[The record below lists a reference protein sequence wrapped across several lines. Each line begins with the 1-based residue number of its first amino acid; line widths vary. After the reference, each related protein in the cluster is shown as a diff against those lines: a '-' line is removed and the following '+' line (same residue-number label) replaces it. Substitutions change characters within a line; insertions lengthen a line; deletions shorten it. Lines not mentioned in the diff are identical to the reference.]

1 MPAILVTGASGLLG
15 RNVVTTLTTRGYTVR
30 ALSRTE
36 RPGMIRGDLLTG
48 EDLRAAVDRVDTIVH
63 CATGPNDPK
72 ATGNLIDEAAAAG
85 VRHLVFVSIV
95 GVDRIPLPY
104 YHAKL
109 TSEHVV
115 ENGGLPF
122 TILRATQFHNL
133 VAGLFSIQRRL
144 PMLLAPSISIQPVDV
159 TDVAGRLADLVGEGP
174 AGRVPDFGGPQILT
188 ATELAALWL
197 AARGSRRRIASF
209 SLPGRTFAALRAG
222 EQLSLDHRLGTRT
235 FEQFIARP

>member
-1 MPAILVTGASGLLG
+1 MPRILVTGASGLLG
-15 RNVVTTLTTRGYTVR
+15 RNVVAALNMRGHTVR
-30 ALSRTE
+30 SLSRTE

-48 EDLRAAVDRVDTIVH
+48 EDLRAAVDRVETIVH
-63 CATGPNDPK
+63 CATGLNDPK
-72 ATGNLIDEAAAAG
+72 ATGNLIDEAAVAG

-133 VAGLFSIQRRL
+133 VAGLFFIQRRL
-144 PMLLAPSISIQPVDV
+144 PVLLAPSISIQPVDV
-159 TDVAGRLADLVGEGP
+159 SDVASHLADLAAEAP
-174 AGRVPDFGGPQILT
+174 AGHVPDFGGPQILT
-188 ATELAALWL
+188 AAELAEQWL
-197 AARGSRRRIASF
+197 AARGSRRRIANF

-222 EQLSLDHRLGTRT
+222 EQLSPDHRVGTKT
-235 FEQFIARP
+235 FEQFVARS